1 MRETKAARLSRLISE
16 QRRWIEEHGDSL
28 SGYIARYGR
37 ASGDPEKPVGEG
49 GRYGLGGPAI
59 YEADMSV
66 LRDLEA
72 QWRAATSGRGPRPAG
87 GAHGGGA

>member
-1 MRETKAARLSRLISE
+1 MRETKAVMLSRFISE

-37 ASGDPEKPVGEG
+37 ASDDPEKPVNEG

-66 LRDLEA
+66 LRDLEEQLKA
-72 QWRAATSGRGPRPAG
+72 VTSRRRATASR
-87 GAHGGGA
+87 

>member
-49 GRYGLGGPAI
+49 GWGI
-59 YEADMSV
+59 KNHV
-66 LRDLEA
+66 I
-72 QWRAATSGRGPRPAG
+72 AARPAL
-87 GAHGGGA
+87 AQATQ